1 MFYDA
6 VKIWFIKN
14 YILKVKKYFKNNE
27 SFLVFLNRVKSGL
40 R

>member
-1 MFYDA
+1 MRLKFGSLKTIFL
-6 VKIWFIKN
+6 KIE
-14 YILKVKKYFKNNE
+14 KYFKNNE